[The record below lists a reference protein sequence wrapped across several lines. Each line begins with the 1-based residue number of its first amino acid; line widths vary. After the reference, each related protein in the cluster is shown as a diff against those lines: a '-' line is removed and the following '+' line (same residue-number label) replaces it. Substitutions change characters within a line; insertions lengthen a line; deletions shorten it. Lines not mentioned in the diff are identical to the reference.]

1 MQSVSLLLVVFCF
14 GTVAI
19 WYMLNENAAADGT
32 IGVLALGHRADA
44 PGAQQGNAG
53 APARYKARVR
63 TADSANLMAAN
74 VATKASM
81 QGVNDASLLST
92 SPTFSVTRETNSG
105 LADGRSAK
113 YALRDQIDSEG
124 PLAGKAKRSAYADRP
139 TESPRYRKLPGRGV
153 QSKYLSR
160 SEARR

>member
-32 IGVLALGHRADA
+32 IGVLALGHGADA
-44 PGAQQGNAG
+44 PEAKGGSAG
-53 APARYKARVR
+53 EPARYSSRVR
-63 TADSANLMAAN
+63 SADSASLIAAN
-74 VATKASM
+74 VATKAMM
-81 QGVNDASLLST
+81 QGVDDAGLLST
-92 SPTFSVTRETNSG
+92 SPTFSVTREPNSG

-113 YALRDQIDSEG
+113 YALRYQIDSEG

-153 QSKYLSR
+153 QSKYLRR